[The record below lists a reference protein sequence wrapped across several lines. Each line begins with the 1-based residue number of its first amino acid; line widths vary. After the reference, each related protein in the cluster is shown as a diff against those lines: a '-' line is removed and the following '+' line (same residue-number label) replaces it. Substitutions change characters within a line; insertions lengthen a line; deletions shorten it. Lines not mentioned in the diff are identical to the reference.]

1 MHECQVSFIS
11 LTLHSNLRKI
21 HNLKCKCGVQMEVPV
36 MRAQKAT
43 QATHAV
49 VAACAVSACA
59 RIRLRQRL
67 LKVQTADLEPFN
79 SRPDW
84 HTKLWN
90 SLGPSNG
97 VNTHGQIQS

>member
-1 MHECQVSFIS
+1 
-11 LTLHSNLRKI
+11 
-21 HNLKCKCGVQMEVPV
+21 

-84 HTKLWN
+84 HTKL
-90 SLGPSNG
+90 
-97 VNTHGQIQS
+97 